1 MWRVSVYRLLYFLS
15 LFMTS
20 VLLLCLLILACG
32 LSFQTNQPTPTKL
45 TQEHITQARKILHEG
60 TKIKPAEL
68 ARITLTQTDLN
79 LAGNYLLSQYLQSTI
94 HVELVNHKVRCKVSV
109 VLPTKSWPLYFNM
122 SFRLGNE
129 IGEPLPR
136 ILKFKIGEL
145 LLPAN
150 VADKVIH
157 TLIRYS
163 FLNDYFI
170 LATKPIERIEIADE
184 YLTIFYDSAL
194 PNHEFN
200 EQSRLVYQQK
210 IVEII
215 SKHDPKWRLSLADLL
230 KPVFA
235 LVHESATI
243 KTAIEENRS
252 AILAI
257 NDYVNAESPPIY
269 PAFLYKRSDLAQH
282 FMGAATLTAST
293 NSQVAKALGEVK
305 ELRDSKTGGSG
316 FSFVDLAA
324 DKVGSRF
331 GEIAVSSPE
340 NAYRLAQLVSQIKDY
355 RDFMPDPRDLP
366 EHMSEDVFKQTFEST
381 KSVAYLALSAQIDAR
396 MALIPL
402 YQLPKTKHDEKH
414 HDK

>member
-1 MWRVSVYRLLYFLS
+1 MWRVSFLRLSGVLVSVIAS
-15 LFMTS
+15 LI
-20 VLLLCLLILACG
+20 LLCLLILAFG
-32 LSFQTNQPTPTKL
+32 LSFQTNQSAPTKL
-45 TQEHITQARKILHEG
+45 TQEHITQARKILYEG

-68 ARITLTQTDLN
+68 AKITLTQADLN
-79 LAGNYLLSQYLQSTI
+79 LAGNYLLSQYVQSTI
-94 HVELVNHKVRCKVSV
+94 HVELINHKVRCSVSV

-122 SFRLGNE
+122 SFRLGSE
-129 IGEPLPR
+129 AGEPLPR
-136 ILKFKIGEL
+136 IIKFKIGEL
-145 LLPAN
+145 LLPAK
-150 VADKVIH
+150 VADTVIH
-157 TLIRYS
+157 AMIRYS

-170 LATKPIERIEIADE
+170 LATKPIERVEIVDQQ
-184 YLTIFYDSAL
+184 LTIFYDSAL

-200 EQSRLVYQQK
+200 EQSRLIYQEK
-210 IVEII
+210 IHDII
-215 SKHDPKWRLSLADLL
+215 TQHDPKWRLSLADLL
-230 KPVFA
+230 KPVFD
-235 LVHESATI
+235 LVHERATMES
-243 KTAIEENRS
+243 AIEENRS
-252 AILAI
+252 AILAV
-257 NDYVNAESPPIY
+257 NDYVNAENPPLY
-269 PAFLYKRSDLAQH
+269 PAFLYKRPDLAQH
-282 FMGAATLTAST
+282 FMGAAALTAST
-293 NSQVAKALGEVK
+293 NSQVANALGEVK

-381 KSVAYLALSAQIDAR
+381 KSDAYLALSAQIDAR

-402 YQLPKTKHDEKH
+402 YQLPKTT